1 MKQLNNQLKDLYEE
15 SIKNI
20 VQTGKRQKR
29 YQRIVKR
36 YDGQRKKIQ
45 CTYNQMKEQ
54 LERMSEW
61 QLSLKVAEKISRINE
76 RYQPTHGFR
85 KPES

>member
-1 MKQLNNQLKDLYEE
+1 MELVWAQSQA
-15 SIKNI
+15 
-20 VQTGKRQKR
+20 VWAVFTF
-29 YQRIVKR
+29 QRHNKIYKFK
-36 YDGQRKKIQ
+36 GQRKKIQ

>member
-1 MKQLNNQLKDLYEE
+1 MTQLNNQLKDLYEE
-15 SIKNI
+15 SIKNV

-29 YQRIVKR
+29 YQRIIKR
-36 YDGQRKKIQ
+36 HDGQRKKIQ

-76 RYQPTHGFR
+76 RYQPIHGFG